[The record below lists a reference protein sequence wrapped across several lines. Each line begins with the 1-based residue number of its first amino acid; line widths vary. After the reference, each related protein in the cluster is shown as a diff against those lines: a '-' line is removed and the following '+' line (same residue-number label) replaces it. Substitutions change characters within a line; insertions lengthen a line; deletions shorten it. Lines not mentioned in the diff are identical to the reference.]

1 LAALKPVFAAVHH
14 AAYVASRAA
23 RFRVDNRAEAAA
35 RSERRPAESCTVHP
49 RVRFSMQR
57 MSRCKPE
64 LSAGTG
70 FLGQAECSRRGGVLW
85 PVWAVLPEIVTGFC
99 AEYRRRGRD
108 FT

>member
-1 LAALKPVFAAVHH
+1 
-14 AAYVASRAA
+14 
-23 RFRVDNRAEAAA
+23 
-35 RSERRPAESCTVHP
+35 
-49 RVRFSMQR
+49 MQR